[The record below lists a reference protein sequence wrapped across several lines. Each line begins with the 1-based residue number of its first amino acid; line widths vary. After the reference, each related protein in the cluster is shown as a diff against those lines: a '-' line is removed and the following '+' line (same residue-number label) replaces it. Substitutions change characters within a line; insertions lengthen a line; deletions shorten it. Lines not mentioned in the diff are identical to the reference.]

1 VNPVGQR
8 GQPPWYIK
16 KNKEDITELIGKE
29 KLMDWLLFIDNPNSE
44 YAKLVENAD
53 EAIGR
58 AHILRHLMLKRI
70 EKKL

>member
-1 VNPVGQR
+1 
-8 GQPPWYIK
+8 
-16 KNKEDITELIGKE
+16 
-29 KLMDWLLFIDNPNSE
+29 
-44 YAKLVENAD
+44 VENAD